1 MHIIDHY
8 KIDCAPAVRH
18 KIGTMMQE
26 HVNAVVQQVVS
37 MAAIIAMLR
46 GKHKIDVSHLSPVR
60 TYVTSK
66 CGTGRHKVKGGS
78 MPSDFYG
85 YPHPAYTSANV
96 NGGVQVSS
104 IDWAKQEARPA
115 LGPSQQGPTQSGG
128 GSSSNHTTIQSVL
141 KDLNVS
147 ISKSAQDELQKIIDG
162 HVACFIHDVRQAT
175 PVTVKKLEKILKLSR
190 HASFKA

>member
-1 MHIIDHY
+1 
-8 KIDCAPAVRH
+8 
-18 KIGTMMQE
+18 MMQE
-26 HVNAVVQQVVS
+26 HVDAVVQQVVS

-46 GKHKIDVSHLSPVR
+46 GKHKIDVSHLPPVR
-60 TYVTSK
+60 TYVASK
-66 CGTGRHKVKGGS
+66 CTVGHRKVKGGS

-85 YPHPAYTSANV
+85 YPHPAYSLANA
-96 NGGVQVSS
+96 NGGVQAST

-115 LGPSQQGPTQSGG
+115 MGPTQTGG
-128 GSSSNHTTIQSVL
+128 GGGAHHHTTIQSVL

-147 ISKSAQDELQKIIDG
+147 ISKSAQEELQKIIDG

-175 PVTVKKLEKILKLSR
+175 PVTVKKLDKILKMNR